1 MSEPSRRPMK
11 PATALVH
18 GGTLRSSF
26 GELSEALYLTQS
38 FAYPSAEAAEA
49 RFKGDDPGF
58 IYSRFSNPTVAM
70 FETRMCL
77 LEGAEAARATASGM
91 AAVTAAMLSQVKAG
105 DHVVAARALFGS
117 CLYIVEELL
126 PRFGVE
132 TTLVDGAD
140 LAEWKKAVRKETK
153 VFFLET
159 PTNPGLEVYDLKA
172 IADLAH
178 EAGARLVVDNVFAS
192 PLLQKPLAFG
202 ADIVVYSATKHID
215 GQGRCLG
222 GVILA
227 SQTIID
233 ETLHNF
239 LRQTGPALSP
249 FNAWVLLKGLET
261 LPLRVARQAE
271 SAGRI
276 ADFLAEQKGVSR
288 VLYPFRADH
297 PQAALARRQM
307 LGGGTLVC
315 FVMRG
320 GKAAAF
326 KFANALEIVKISNNL
341 GDAKSLL
348 THPATT
354 THQRLTPEARAKL
367 GISDG
372 MLRLSV
378 GIEDVDD
385 LLADLELGLQAAGAA

>member
-222 GVILA
+222 AGA
-227 SQTIID
+227 HID
-233 ETLHNF
+233 PDEAGALDGAIGLGLH
-239 LRQTGPALSP
+239 LVLE
-249 FNAWVLLKGLET
+249 VLLW
-261 LPLRVARQAE
+261 RHARHV
-271 SAGRI
+271 
-276 ADFLAEQKGVSR
+276 D
-288 VLYPFRADH
+288 
-297 PQAALARRQM
+297 ALARRVE
-307 LGGGTLVC
+307 LPAVIEAADTAFLVAAEEQ
-315 FVMRG
+315 RG
-320 GKAAAF
+320 AAVRAAMIHH
-326 KFANALEIVKISNNL
+326 ANAATAVAEGDQLLAQQHEPHRRSVALEL
-341 GDAKSLL
+341 RGLQRR
-348 THPATT
+348 HPVFA
-354 THQRLTPEARAKL
+354 HQRAHRRTGPDP
-367 GISDG
+367 G
-372 MLRLSV
+372 
-378 GIEDVDD
+378 
-385 LLADLELGLQAAGAA
+385 ELGAFARGRHACLLSGRPDGTVIA